1 METFL
6 LSVVGIII
14 YVVIY
19 KIAVSKNRNPVVWIL
34 ICVIATPFCIIILL
48 LLDKLPQDSM
58 MKRGDQYKIPI
69 CNNSGTIAIYDK
81 ENKQYYIYTENY
93 EKY

>member
-58 MKRGDQYKIPI
+58 MKSDFKSTGFSIKRTKKK
-69 CNNSGTIAIYDK
+69 TK
-81 ENKQYYIYTENY
+81 NK
-93 EKY
+93 